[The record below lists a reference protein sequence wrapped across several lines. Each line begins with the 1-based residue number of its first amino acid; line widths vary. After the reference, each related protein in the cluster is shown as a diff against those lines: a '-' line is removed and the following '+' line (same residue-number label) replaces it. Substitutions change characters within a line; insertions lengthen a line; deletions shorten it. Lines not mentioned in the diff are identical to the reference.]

1 MKEDLHS
8 FNHME
13 NKSGHRHESGSATKG
28 YLLFNEETLNFF
40 LYGNR
45 KVRVIDVNK
54 LKRNAENHQGRNLMS
69 CTMHQGYFI
78 VSRGANI

>member
-1 MKEDLHS
+1 
-8 FNHME
+8 ME

-28 YLLFNEETLNFF
+28 YLLFDEETLNFF

-54 LKRNAENHQGRNLMS
+54 LKRNAENHQGNNLMS
-69 CTMHQGYFI
+69 CAMHQDILSFPEEQTF
-78 VSRGANI
+78 S